1 MYFHSLIKV
10 HRIIHVSVWI
20 QTNTRVRVST
30 NYLIQNSLAYTEAGC
45 IVFFSKLIFTIQF
58 IYTLDTGHNTMLE
71 NVICF
76 GKHKYKNLTSYN
88 FTLIVSK
95 VRYIH
100 STTKKNY
107 NKTCSS
113 YVFVTNRREFR
124 ILLTLIYLNYF
135 WLWDA
140 FTLIIKYYLI
150 NTLKLTKAL
159 KNYSFHVNYWKS
171 SLQ

>member
-1 MYFHSLIKV
+1 
-10 HRIIHVSVWI
+10 
-20 QTNTRVRVST
+20 
-30 NYLIQNSLAYTEAGC
+30 
-45 IVFFSKLIFTIQF
+45 
-58 IYTLDTGHNTMLE
+58 MLE

-76 GKHKYKNLTSYN
+76 RKHKYKNLTSYN

-95 VRYIH
+95 VRYTH

-159 KNYSFHVNYWKS
+159 KNYSFHVNY
-171 SLQ
+171 